1 MKTNGLIVLV
11 SGATHGIG
19 KEITKK
25 FVDDGWTVVQ
35 NSRNKISKS
44 ELIGAKHYIADVT
57 KLAECED
64 LVKLVIKEFGKLD
77 ALICNVGSGADIGTE
92 FSKMERWD
100 HFLRI
105 NLSSASN
112 LISAALAAL
121 IESKGSVVAIS
132 SICGIVSVPG
142 APVEYSAAKKAL
154 NTYIKLLASKYGKS
168 GVRFN
173 VVAPGNVLFEGSSWH
188 KKIKNHS
195 SETEKYIS
203 ENVPLGGFVEPQ
215 EIAAAVAFLARQE
228 SKSTTGAVL
237 IIDRGQSLW
246 G

>member
-1 MKTNGLIVLV
+1 MKTNGLVVLV

-19 KEITKK
+19 KAITKK

-35 NSRNKISKS
+35 NSRNKISNS

-57 KLAECED
+57 KFEECEELIT
-64 LVKLVIKEFGKLD
+64 LVMKEFGKLD

-92 FSKMERWD
+92 FTKMERWD

-112 LISAALAAL
+112 LISAALGAL
-121 IESKGSVVAIS
+121 LESKGSVVAIS
-132 SICGIVSVPG
+132 SVCGVVSVPG
-142 APVEYSAAKKAL
+142 APIEYSAAKKAL
-154 NTYIKLLASKYGKS
+154 NTYIKSLASKYGKS
-168 GVRFN
+168 GIRFN

-188 KKIKNHS
+188 RKIENDS
-195 SETEKYIS
+195 LGTDQYIS

-215 EIAAAVAFLARQE
+215 EIAAAVAFLANQE

-246 G
+246 A